1 MAEEM
6 KTASVLCRLKC
17 ARWLT
22 IAAASCLFGGAAA
35 FGLAV
40 LAAVVFQTDRL
51 LGACALLLFWVGVA
65 SVAMALMAAVI
76 WLTLRESS
84 RAAAC
89 VVIGGLAGL
98 GVWGVHEA
106 DTPRENVKRPY
117 CMNNLHQIGCALRL
131 YQDNYGGFPP
141 FDARGP
147 LYSLALL
154 YPDLVPDARVFLCS
168 DVEKDRRKKASAP
181 HFPSDC
187 RLAGAR
193 CDYRCQW
200 SASSTAPADTP
211 IVADMPQN
219 HVTKEYAGCNVL
231 YFDGH
236 VAWRATPSIP
246 PGAKDD
252 IFAPAPNSA
261 PDSDALIRQR

>member
-1 MAEEM
+1 MAEGM

-40 LAAVVFQTDRL
+40 LAAVVSQTDRL
-51 LGACALLLFWVGVA
+51 LGTCALLLSWAGVA
-65 SVAMALMAAVI
+65 SVVMALMAAII
-76 WLTLRESS
+76 WLTLAESS

-98 GVWGVHEA
+98 GAWGVHEA
-106 DTPRENVKRPY
+106 GTPREKVTRPY
-117 CMNNLHQIGCALRL
+117 CKNNLHQIGCAIEL
-131 YQDNYGGFPP
+131 YRYNYGGFPP
-141 FDARGP
+141 FDARGS

-168 DVEKDRRKKASAP
+168 DVEKDRPKKASAP

-200 SASSTAPADTP
+200 SASSTAPANTP

-236 VAWRATPSIP
+236 VAWKATPLIP
-246 PGAKDD
+246 RDGTDD
-252 IFAPAPNSA
+252 VFAPTANNAPG
-261 PDSDALIRQR
+261 SDALAR